1 MERGGEGNTEE
12 RRRRKNGRALK
23 FYVMVSLQVL
33 NDTKGK
39 GAIIARR
46 PFHGPKTTQSP
57 KVQSEM
63 RGALCKMITK

>member
-23 FYVMVSLQVL
+23 FYVMVSLEVL

-39 GAIIARR
+39 GAIIAQR
-46 PFHGPKTTQSP
+46 PFSWSKNNVVSQSP
-57 KVQSEM
+57 
-63 RGALCKMITK
+63 I

>member
-23 FYVMVSLQVL
+23 FYVMVSLEVL

-39 GAIIARR
+39 GAIIAQR
-46 PFHGPKTTQSP
+46 PFHGPKTTSP

>member
-23 FYVMVSLQVL
+23 FYVMVSLEVL

-39 GAIIARR
+39 GAIIAQR
-46 PFHGPKTTQSP
+46 PFHHPKTT
-57 KVQSEM
+57 
-63 RGALCKMITK
+63 